1 MADGMG
7 ILSGAT
13 SGAATGSAG
22 GPAGMAIG
30 AGLGAISA
38 AKSNDMT
45 SGEYNDLNKQM
56 GLQSMWNNTQAEK
69 SYELQQRMFDY
80 TADYNSAA
88 NQVKRLKEAGLN
100 PALMYG
106 MQGAAGGTG
115 QTGSASASGVGANA
129 SDTAE
134 RRQASAIERGM
145 ALQEA
150 KLAADIRL
158 TNSQADNLDVDAKKK
173 SGVDTELAETQIGK
187 LAQETKNERVRE
199 SLLLIERDIQS
210 FSAQDQIETIRQK
223 AIEAQEEV
231 RSLQRHNKIGDETA
245 NNMIDEIKYR
255 AIGAGLQNEMTK
267 QGIQLTKDQST
278 KLLAD
283 IAIAW
288 ENVDINDKNAA
299 SAALN
304 AESNKLT
311 AEYTTGKTVNWK
323 NVTELIIDGAAGVGS
338 VGRGAGAFKELM
350 KSGPKAIKGF
360 GR

>member
-7 ILSGAT
+7 ILSGAA

-38 AKSNDMT
+38 AKSNNMT
-45 SGEYNDLNKQM
+45 EGEYHDLNRQM

-69 SYELQQRMFDY
+69 SYELQKRMFDY

-115 QTGSASASGVGANA
+115 QAGSASASGVGANS

-134 RRQASAIERGM
+134 RRQAAVVERGM

-158 TNSQADNLDVDAKKK
+158 TNAQANNLDVDAKKK
-173 SGVDTELAETQIGK
+173 EGIDTELATSMMNKVI
-187 LAQETKNERVRE
+187 QETTNEQVK
-199 SLLLIERDIQS
+199 RDLM
-210 FSAQDQIETIRQK
+210 ELQK
-223 AIEAQEEV
+223 AINQNDLQQGREILNGLIRENIIGETTVNDVVKGIRAEATGKELENSKILAITNLTNEQKEAICIG
-231 RSLQRHNKIGDETA
+231 LAQRWAELSVEWKNATTAERDVIVKETLRDIKEA
-245 NNMIDEIKYR
+245 RPTTGEIKGQV
-255 AIGAGLQNEMTK
+255 I
-267 QGIQLTKDQST
+267 
-278 KLLAD
+278 
-283 IAIAW
+283 
-288 ENVDINDKNAA
+288 
-299 SAALN
+299 
-304 AESNKLT
+304 
-311 AEYTTGKTVNWK
+311 KTVFNGLYEWADK
-323 NVTELIIDGAAGVGS
+323 IDKKLGLDRFA
-338 VGRGAGAFKELM
+338 
-350 KSGPKAIKGF
+350 PKTNPLK
-360 GR
+360 